1 MMDTIPLRGI
11 KFNFRNLRRYPDE
24 GAEIIRY
31 LKELKPILEE
41 YLRDKEILPKM
52 QDQLLGSDN
61 YVFVLI
67 TQDIVEKPEG
77 TLLGCIGSTRV
88 TENLI
93 IELRVIPNEKIK
105 NFELLKTFVH
115 EIFHL
120 FFETEGEVRNRTDEF
135 LEIYSNNIKR
145 LKI

>member
-1 MMDTIPLRGI
+1 MMDTIPFRGI
-11 KFNFRNLRRYPDE
+11 KFNFRNLRKYPDE

-31 LKELKPILEE
+31 LKELKPVLEE
-41 YLRDKEILPKM
+41 YLRDKEILLKM

-77 TLLGCIGSTRV
+77 TLLGCIGSHKI

-93 IELRVIPNEKIK
+93 IELRVVPNDKIK
-105 NFELLKTFVH
+105 NLYLLKTFVH

-120 FFETEGEVRNRTDEF
+120 FFETEEEVRHRTDEF
-135 LEIYSNNIKR
+135 LEIYSELIKK
-145 LKI
+145 LLV